1 MLTRS
6 QTKIAQSRWTL
17 PATAIYVALLCVFI
31 GMQTCQLWGQVLLL
45 GLSTLTLVELNNANS
60 LIRIYSR
67 MVSCSFL
74 VMIIMSNFV
83 MADIVS
89 MVTVT
94 AFVVFYL
101 CFFKAYQNPT
111 ATNHVFFC
119 VFRLGNSQ
127 YSVCASVVPVACFV
141 DSLSHKRH
149 GI

>member
-17 PATAIYVALLCVFI
+17 PATAIYVALLCIFI

-45 GLSTLTLVELNNANS
+45 GLSTLMLVELNNANS

-83 MADIVS
+83 MADIAS
-89 MVTVT
+89 MVAVT
-94 AFVVFYL
+94 AFVGFYL
-101 CFFKAYQNPT
+101 CFFKA
-111 ATNHVFFC
+111 
-119 VFRLGNSQ
+119 
-127 YSVCASVVPVACFV
+127 
-141 DSLSHKRH
+141 
-149 GI
+149 